1 TDEACSCEW
10 ICRPARFLLSGVS
23 CTRTLATAANAPLTP
38 RRETRFSLPRRSAR
52 TDGYGLPNP
61 RPARGLGPRTADR
74 DSSGKATCLA
84 RVASASGRRADLDRR
99 PRRWALGREPAA
111 DGESLITELRR
122 AAPTLPRA
130 GRPAVPG
137 GRCPPGRT
145 LGAVGSWP
153 LGAADHGEP
162 RSDRPRARR
171 QAA

>member
-99 PRRWALGREPAA
+99 PRRCPLAPQPPPDAQTLTTA
-111 DGESLITELRR
+111 LRR
-122 AAPTLPRA
+122 PAPT
-130 GRPAVPG
+130 
-137 GRCPPGRT
+137 
-145 LGAVGSWP
+145 
-153 LGAADHGEP
+153 
-162 RSDRPRARR
+162 
-171 QAA
+171 